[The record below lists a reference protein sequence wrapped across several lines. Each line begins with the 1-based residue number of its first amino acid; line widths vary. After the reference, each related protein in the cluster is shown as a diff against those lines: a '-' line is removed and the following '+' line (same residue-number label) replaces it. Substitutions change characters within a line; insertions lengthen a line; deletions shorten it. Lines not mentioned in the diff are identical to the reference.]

1 MKLRHTVLSLA
12 SLALV
17 LASAA
22 ADPAPSPSDE
32 RLEKLEQRVEK
43 IDQSLDQILQLLQK
57 QQAGAAN
64 QPSPPATAP
73 AAASPVAQPSTPGT
87 SLSADTPVTLAPA
100 SPGPNL
106 KPGMLLDVWARPAG
120 FRGGVPAIP
129 SLLTMADARG
139 PLFALNRYAADKE
152 LATSV
157 GKPLLL
163 VWRGYLQVKQAG
175 AHVLIAEFRRTTD
188 KSVAKSQPWGDFLY
202 SWSAQLSVNGTVLLD
217 ETNRFASAGKG
228 TLARNFTLNLEPGF
242 YAVQLVTWLPKQAAE
257 DIYDYSPLTLALRL
271 REPGALK
278 PRDLGPAD
286 FVCGQ

>member
-1 MKLRHTVLSLA
+1 MKFRPLLLSLGT
-12 SLALV
+12 LALFS
-17 LASAA
+17 SAPA
-22 ADPAPSPSDE
+22 ATGPSPADE
-32 RLEKLEQRVEK
+32 RMEKLEQRVEK

-64 QPSPPATAP
+64 QPAVPATAP
-73 AAASPVAQPSTPGT
+73 AAAPPVAQPATPGT
-87 SLSADTPVTLAPA
+87 TLSADTPVTLAPA
-100 SPGPNL
+100 SPGANL

-129 SLLTMADARG
+129 SLLTMPDTRG

-152 LATSV
+152 LASSV
-157 GKPLLL
+157 GKPLIL
-163 VWRGYLQVKQAG
+163 VWRGYLQVKQSG

-202 SWSAQLSVNGTVLLD
+202 SWSAQLSVNGTTLLD

-228 TLARNFTLNLEPGF
+228 TLARNFTLNLEPGY

-257 DIYDYSPLTLALRL
+257 EIYDYSPLTLALRL

>member
-1 MKLRHTVLSLA
+1 MKLRHLLISLGA
-12 SLALV
+12 LALFS
-17 LASAA
+17 SAPA
-22 ADPAPSPSDE
+22 ATGPSPTDE

-43 IDQSLDQILQLLQK
+43 IDQSLDQILLLLQK
-57 QQAGAAN
+57 QQAGAAH
-64 QPSPPATAP
+64 QPAPPTTAP
-73 AAASPVAQPSTPGT
+73 AASPVAQPATPGT
-87 SLSADTPVTLAPA
+87 TLSADTPVTLAPA

-106 KPGMLLDVWARPAG
+106 KPGMLLDVWSRPSG

-129 SLLTMADARG
+129 SLLTVLDARG

-152 LATSV
+152 LASSV

-202 SWSAQLSVNGTVLLD
+202 SWSAQLSMNGTVLLD

-228 TLARNFTLNLEPGF
+228 TLARNFTLNLDPGF
-242 YAVQLVTWLPKQAAE
+242 YAVQIVTWLPKQAAE